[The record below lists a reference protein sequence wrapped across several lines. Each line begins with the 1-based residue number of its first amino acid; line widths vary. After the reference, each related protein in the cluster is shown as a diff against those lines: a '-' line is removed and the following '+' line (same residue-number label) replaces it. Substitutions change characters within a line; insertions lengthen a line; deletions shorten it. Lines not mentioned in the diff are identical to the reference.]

1 MRDPL
6 FVYQTGGTTMA
17 IPNGMIK
24 KMTGLAGQLA
34 FKTVN
39 AQTVVSESFIPNQ
52 TLDCYAQTYAP
63 CLASIAVFRSQWNPT
78 STLKRKRLFKNEGIS
93 S

>member
-1 MRDPL
+1 M
-6 FVYQTGGTTMA
+6 G

-24 KMTGLAGQLA
+24 KMTGSAGQLA

-63 CLASIAVFRSQWNPT
+63 LLESSLLSYFGRNG
-78 STLKRKRLFKNEGIS
+78 TLQALSNENNCS
-93 S
+93 KMKVYHHNAND